1 MSAKRGSW
9 SEDIHVQDLLCPRIW
24 LEEIG
29 AYRSYICSVLTAQ
42 EQEAFVSNP
51 ELIWNYVN
59 QNISQQK
66 RSFRVLRPADRYME
80 CAVRPVFRKHQAFIQ
95 SRRDIQASANRNKQ
109 NRPGNCT
116 AHFQL
121 QTADR
126 RRTKG
131 IIFFFRDIGNV
142 LVYIIP
148 YQFWIGGSRA
158 FVCDRKGET
167 DRALYAGF

>member
-1 MSAKRGSW
+1 M
-9 SEDIHVQDLLCPRIW
+9 IHRHEMILFQTPQRPVLRI
-24 LEEIG
+24 
-29 AYRSYICSVLTAQ
+29 
-42 EQEAFVSNP
+42 NP
-51 ELIWNYVN
+51 FFSR
-59 QNISQQK
+59 NISQQK

-131 IIFFFRDIGNV
+131 IIFFFRDIGNI

-148 YQFWIGGSRA
+148 YQPRIGGKRFLLLSSQHTANVTSVSADFFQPDSGTQQILYMYIFRPA
-158 FVCDRKGET
+158 A
-167 DRALYAGF
+167 ALC